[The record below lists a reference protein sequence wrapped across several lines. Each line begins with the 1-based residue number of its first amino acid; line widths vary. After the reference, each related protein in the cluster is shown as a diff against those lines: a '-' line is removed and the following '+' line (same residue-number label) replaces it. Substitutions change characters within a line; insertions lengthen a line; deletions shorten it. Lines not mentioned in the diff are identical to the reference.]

1 MWGRRIVFWVFRA
14 TVSVLGRVC
23 EVSVKPPTY
32 ASTVCKPLKKDAILK
47 ICNLGGSFFFV
58 IVDAAAARISFL
70 LLFLFLSSAMRV
82 DASRQGKITLN
93 YSRDK
98 NEQVKTRTVVGG
110 WLVGE
115 GEEVPATAM

>member
-1 MWGRRIVFWVFRA
+1 MVY
-14 TVSVLGRVC
+14 C
-23 EVSVKPPTY
+23 
-32 ASTVCKPLKKDAILK
+32 
-47 ICNLGGSFFFV
+47 GGPFFLEQKL
-58 IVDAAAARISFL
+58 ACGKRL
-70 LLFLFLSSAMRV
+70 LIACVHAQL
-82 DASRQGKITLN
+82 DASRRGKITLN